1 MFNNCPLHA
10 SIVGVVE
17 VECIAEIKAGLA
29 LVKRKLTEYVLL
41 VLNRA
46 VNFG

>member
-1 MFNNCPLHA
+1 MFDNRQLHA

-17 VECIAEIKAGLA
+17 VKCIAEIKTGLA

-41 VLNRA
+41 VLINS
-46 VNFG
+46 